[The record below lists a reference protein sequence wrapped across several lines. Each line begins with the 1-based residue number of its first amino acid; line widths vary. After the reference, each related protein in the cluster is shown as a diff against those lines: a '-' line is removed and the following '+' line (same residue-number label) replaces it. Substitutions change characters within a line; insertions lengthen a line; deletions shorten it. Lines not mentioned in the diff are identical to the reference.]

1 MSIVPTNQK
10 YYYSLMMK
18 NIQELKSKYNFL
30 EVGNIG
36 FSTLGKQ
43 LPYIKIGRG
52 SRKIMYNAGMHA
64 NEYICCILLMKFVEN
79 FCQSYVLNSR
89 IFGQNARKLFNNVSL
104 YILPMMNP
112 DIVTAIGFML
122 LFTSL
127 SIEKGF
133 GTILLAHIVFC
144 IPYVILTVMPRLRQ
158 LDDNLAEA
166 ALDLGATPFQALT
179 KVIIPQLKSSIVAG
193 ALIAFTMSFD
203 DFVISFFTSGP
214 AVNTVAIYVYSSI
227 KRINPTINALSTIIV
242 LIVTIVLV
250 LMNVVPMIKN
260 RKKEEGYEK

>member
-64 NEYICCILLMKFVEN
+64 NEYICWILLMKFVEN

-112 DIVTAIGFML
+112 DGIDIVTNQV
-122 LFTSL
+122 
-127 SIEKGF
+127 EKNSDIYKKYLKISSEFPNIPFPSGWKANANGVDF
-133 GTILLAHIVFC
+133 KNFQPFC
-144 IPYVILTVMPRLRQ
+144 
-158 LDDNLAEA
+158 
-166 ALDLGATPFQALT
+166 
-179 KVIIPQLKSSIVAG
+179 KVL
-193 ALIAFTMSFD
+193 
-203 DFVISFFTSGP
+203 
-214 AVNTVAIYVYSSI
+214 
-227 KRINPTINALSTIIV
+227 
-242 LIVTIVLV
+242 
-250 LMNVVPMIKN
+250 
-260 RKKEEGYEK
+260 